1 VIDYHH
7 HLDEGFSMS
16 ARFRGAG
23 VALAAVGLSHF
34 ARPQAFESVTAAAF
48 PDNIRR
54 HTLIDGG
61 IETAIGV
68 GLVAPKTRKFAL
80 AGLVAY
86 AVYLVTNIARN
97 RR

>member
-1 VIDYHH
+1 
-7 HLDEGFSMS
+7 M
-16 ARFRGAG
+16 
-23 VALAAVGLSHF
+23 ALAAIGLSHF
-34 ARPQAFESVTAAAF
+34 ARPQAFESITAAAF
-48 PDNIRR
+48 PDNIHR

-68 GLVAPKTRKFAL
+68 GLIAPQTRKFAL

-86 AVYLVTNIARN
+86 TVYLVTNVVRN

>member
-1 VIDYHH
+1 
-7 HLDEGFSMS
+7 M
-16 ARFRGAG
+16 
-23 VALAAVGLSHF
+23 ALAAIGLAHF

-48 PDNIRR
+48 PDNVHR

-68 GLVAPKTRKFAL
+68 GLIAPQTRKFAL

-86 AVYLVTNIARN
+86 TIYLVTSVVRN

>member
-1 VIDYHH
+1 
-7 HLDEGFSMS
+7 MS
-16 ARFRGAG
+16 ARVRVAGA
-23 VALAAVGLSHF
+23 ALAAIGLSHF
-34 ARPQAFESVTAAAF
+34 ARPQAFESITAAAF
-48 PDNIRR
+48 PDNVHR

-68 GLVAPKTRKFAL
+68 GLIAPQTRKFAL

-86 AVYLVTNIARN
+86 TIYLVSNVVRN